1 MNCILYARV
10 STEKQ
15 AEKEL
20 SIPYQIKVM
29 RDYARRHGFKIIGEF
44 IDRGESA
51 KTINRPQ
58 LKKLLQ
64 YCKEHKEVNVVL
76 VHKID
81 RLARNL

>member
-1 MNCILYARV
+1 MNCILYAHV

-29 RDYARRHGFKIIGEF
+29 RDYARSHGFKIIGEF
-44 IDRGESA
+44 IDKGESA
-51 KTINRPQ
+51 ETINRPQ

-64 YCKEHKEVNVVL
+64 YCKEHKE
-76 VHKID
+76 
-81 RLARNL
+81 